1 MDHLTGHTPVVDI
14 LPVVEEDTVPVVDI
28 LVEDS
33 LEGGTLVED
42 NRIPEEAA
50 HSQEV
55 PLCCNNSCLLACLLT
70 LDFLVL
76 LGLVLLKCY
85 TDLRYNKKD
94 IPRRPLKLPK
104 FEPNFYSESN
114 TQHFRLSIFM
124 NPCFPIATLPMD
136 GLSTCKKK

>member
-1 MDHLTGHTPVVDI
+1 MDHLTGHTAVVDM
-14 LPVVEEDTVPVVDI
+14 LPAVEDTVPVVDI

-76 LGLVLLKCY
+76 LKCF
-85 TDLRYNKKD
+85 TDLRYNKKA

-114 TQHFRLSIFM
+114 TRHFRLSIFM
-124 NPCFPIATLPMD
+124 NPLFPIATLPMD